1 MASYSFNFEG
11 TWWRLFRNYL
21 ASYSFD
27 LEGTWWRLFQQ
38 LFGFLFFWLWG
49 YLMKVIPEIIWL
61 PILLTSRVPDEGPL
75 ASYSF
80 DLEGTWW
87 RLFQLPILL
96 TLRVPDGGY
105 SSFLFF
111 WPWGYLM
118 KVIPASYSF
127 DLEGTWWR
135 LFQKRV
141 MCTKLDTYGFFLSTY
156 YVLSGIIFHFLHFL
170 KFIILCM
177 LHLFFY
183 VVRYCVII

>member
-1 MASYSFNFEG
+1 MKVIPAIIWLPILFTLRVPDEGYS
-11 TWWRLFRNYL
+11 RNYL

-27 LEGTWWRLFQQ
+27 LEGNWWRS
-38 LFGFLFFWLWG
+38 FG
-49 YLMKVIPEIIWL
+49 
-61 PILLTSRVPDEGPL
+61 
-75 ASYSF
+75 
-80 DLEGTWW
+80 
-87 RLFQLPILL
+87 
-96 TLRVPDGGY
+96 
-105 SSFLFF
+105 FLFF

-177 LHLFFY
+177 LHLFFMLY
-183 VVRYCVII
+183 DIVLLYNISIWSSTCPVLSI